1 MAGLARLRYAPAVT
15 LPAPSGNRPP
25 RRALYQAGGIA
36 SALAIF
42 LCGFLAMHMEDWRA
56 MLGFT
61 LLAAAAGAA
70 ASAFARR
77 ARG

>member
-1 MAGLARLRYAPAVT
+1 MAGAARLRYAPAVT
-15 LPAPSGNRPP
+15 APASSGSRSP
-25 RRALYQAGGIA
+25 RRALAKAGVIA
-36 SALAIF
+36 SAFAIF